1 MEIAKK
7 IALFLQII
15 SAALTILS
23 FFGIKSEN
31 FPQISQLIL
40 IVPWWIYFA
49 LFVIFLFVFFKEDDK
64 KSNIR
69 IAAFARDTQKVGGV
83 DHAGVKWDIVASKP
97 SAYEPESEYERRLP
111 EICDVNVPPKCP
123 NCGVELEQTKS
134 RIYGYIWKC
143 VGCGFSK
150 RNTDSYY
157 TESKRALRIW
167 KGACEAGTLTKK
179 K

>member
-31 FPQISQLIL
+31 FPQLSQLIL
-40 IVPWWIYFA
+40 IVPWWVYFA
-49 LFVIFLFVFFKEDDK
+49 LFVIFLVAFFKEREK
-64 KSNIR
+64 KSNFR
-69 IAAFARDTQKVGGV
+69 IAAFARDTQTVGGV
-83 DHAGVKWDIVASKP
+83 EYAGVKWDIIAPKP
-97 SAYEPESEYERRLP
+97 STYEFESEYEKRLP
-111 EICDVNVPPKCP
+111 KIIETRTPPICPS
-123 NCGVELEQTKS
+123 CGVELEETKS

-143 VGCGFSK
+143 VGCNFSK
-150 RNTDSYY
+150 RNKDSYY

-167 KGACEAGTLTKK
+167 KGACETGTLSKSK
-179 K
+179 